1 VQNLTKAAESRV
13 IDQPEQGAAL
23 IDALE
28 AVLRPLMP
36 LFLNYG
42 VTHSDLSRMVGRVFV
57 YAIAEQLKAQGRPTT
72 VARLAIMTGIN
83 RGLVEK
89 CLEEREGAARR
100 RQFNASAMNTP
111 AIVLATWHDDSR
123 FGTPYGAPLDLDL
136 DLKARRSFHSLVEAA
151 APGMDWEAVLDQLQA
166 AGCVEVI
173 NEQFA
178 RCTSRTFISSGIK
191 TEHIA
196 RIGEVLGGL
205 ASTLT
210 HNLLL
215 EEGQVG
221 YLERKVESEFQL
233 SLEGQRRLRQQLE
246 SVAGPFLEQLD
257 RWFTSEQSQLQD
269 KSGRRFAVSLFMH
282 EVSDESTVA
291 PAKRAAG

>member
-1 VQNLTKAAESRV
+1 VS
-13 IDQPEQGAAL
+13 DQPERGAAL

-42 VTHSDLSRMVGRVFV
+42 VNHHDLSRMMGRIFV

-89 CLEEREGAARR
+89 CLEERDAASRR
-100 RQFNASAMNTP
+100 RQLNSSAVNTP
-111 AIVLATWHDDSR
+111 AVVLATWHDDSR
-123 FGTPYGAPLDLDL
+123 FATPYGAPLDLDL
-136 DLKARRSFHSLVEAA
+136 DVKARRSFQSLVEAV
-151 APGMDWEAVLDQLQA
+151 APGLDWEAALDQLQA

-173 NEQFA
+173 NGQFV
-178 RCTSRTFISSGIK
+178 RCTSRAFIPSGVK

-196 RIGEVLGGL
+196 RIGEIIGGL
-205 ASTLT
+205 ASTFT

-215 EEGQVG
+215 EDGQVG
-221 YLERKVESEFQL
+221 YLERQVVTDYPV
-233 SLEGQRRLRQQLE
+233 SLEGQRLIREQL
-246 SVAGPFLEQLD
+246 SAVAPPFLEQLD
-257 RWFTSEQSQLQD
+257 RWFSSEQTRLQD
-269 KSGRRFAVSLFMH
+269 KAGRRFGVSMFMY
-282 EVSDESTVA
+282 EASDESTIP
-291 PAKRAAG
+291 PASMRAAG

>member
-1 VQNLTKAAESRV
+1 VQ
-13 IDQPEQGAAL
+13 DQQGQGAAL

-42 VTHSDLSRMVGRVFV
+42 VTHHDLAHMLGRVFV

-72 VARLAIMTGIN
+72 VARLSIMTGIN

-89 CLEEREGAARR
+89 YLDERDRAAIR
-100 RQFNASAMNTP
+100 RQQHSNAINTP

-136 DLKARRSFHSLVEAA
+136 DPNARRSFQSLVEAV
-151 APGMDWEAVLDQLQA
+151 APGLNWEAVLDQLQA

-173 NEQFA
+173 NDQFA
-178 RCTSRTFISSGIK
+178 RCTSRAFIPSGVK

-196 RIGEVLGGL
+196 RIGAIVGGL
-205 ASTLT
+205 TSTFT

-215 EEGQVG
+215 DEGQVG
-221 YLERKVESEFQL
+221 YVERQVVTDFPV
-233 SLEGQRRLRQQLE
+233 SLEGQRLLRKQLS
-246 SVAGPFLEQLD
+246 SVAQPFLEQLD
-257 RWFTSEQSQLQD
+257 RWFTAEQSQLQD
-269 KSGRRFAVSLFMH
+269 KSGHRFGVALFMY
-282 EVSDESTVA
+282 EA
-291 PAKRAAG
+291 PDDSAISPPLRAAG

>member
-1 VQNLTKAAESRV
+1 M
-13 IDQPEQGAAL
+13 IDQSEQGAAL

-42 VTHSDLSRMVGRVFV
+42 VSHHDLSRMLGRVFV

-72 VARLAIMTGIN
+72 VARLSLMTGIN

-89 CLEEREGAARR
+89 CLQERDGASRR
-100 RQFNASAMNTP
+100 RQLNSSAVNTP
-111 AIVLATWHDDSR
+111 AIVLSTWHDDSR
-123 FGTPYGAPLDLDL
+123 FATPYGAPLDLDL
-136 DLKARRSFHSLVEAA
+136 DLKARRSFQSLVEAV
-151 APGMDWEAVLDQLQA
+151 APGLDWEAVLDQLQA

-173 NEQFA
+173 NGQFA
-178 RCTSRTFISSGIK
+178 RCTSRAFIPSGVK

-196 RIGEVLGGL
+196 RIGEVIGGL
-205 ASTLT
+205 ASTFT

-221 YLERKVESEFQL
+221 YLERQVVTEYPISA
-233 SLEGQRRLRQQLE
+233 EGQRLFREQLA
-246 SVAGPFLEQLD
+246 SVAPPFLEQLD
-257 RWFTSEQSQLQD
+257 RWFTAEQDRLQED
-269 KSGRRFAVSLFMH
+269 GGRRFGVSLFMY
-282 EVSDESTVA
+282 EASDDSTIP
-291 PAKRAAG
+291 PAMRATG